1 MTDLRVK
8 GDVTK
13 SRLLDATEHWISEK
27 GFDSVSVR
35 DITGL
40 AKANV
45 AAVNYHFGS
54 REGLLAAVLN
64 HRMKPLMEMRA
75 ANLEALRDEDGVREV
90 LQAWSSPLVA
100 MFASAGMSELSYC
113 RVMGRAMDVLASNI
127 FTEASA
133 ANRLVD
139 ATLQHC
145 MEQRLPSMS
154 QSEISWRLHFSTGSL
169 IHLLVHGVTAQSDF
183 RLSAAIEFWLDATA
197 QSFAAND
204 GLVERAHPVKA
215 PAARRKT
222 KAVAPLRQM
231 AEVVSAVM
239 GADEIEHVSLEN
251 NENTPVLEASAMEQ
265 VSPATAN
272 TETPQEKEKPE
283 PKAAK
288 PKEDDG
294 YGELFLF

>member
-27 GFDSVSVR
+27 GFDAVSVR

-54 REGLLAAVLN
+54 RDGLLAAVLD

-75 ANLEALRDEDGVREV
+75 ANLHGLRDDDGVREI
-90 LQAWSSPLVA
+90 LKAWSSPLVSI
-100 MFASAGMSELSYC
+100 FACSGMSELAYC
-113 RVMGRAMDVLASNI
+113 RVMGRAMDVLALNI
-127 FTEASA
+127 FTEVSA

-139 ATLQHC
+139 ATLLHC
-145 MEQRLPSMS
+145 MEQRLAGMT
-154 QSEISWRLHFSTGSL
+154 QSEISWRLHFATGAM
-169 IHLLVHGVTAQSDF
+169 IHLLVHGVTTQADF
-183 RLSAAIEFWLDATA
+183 RLSTAMEFWIDATA
-197 QSFAAND
+197 QSFAANE
-204 GLVERAHPVKA
+204 GLVQRARSSKNPL
-215 PAARRKT
+215 ARRKT
-222 KAVAPLRQM
+222 KPTAPILQM

-239 GADEIEHVSLEN
+239 GADEIATN
-251 NENTPVLEASAMEQ
+251 FIPVTT
-265 VSPATAN
+265 AT
-272 TETPQEKEKPE
+272 ESKQDQEKAEQQL
-283 PKAAK
+283 
-288 PKEDDG
+288 G

>member
-54 REGLLAAVLN
+54 RDGLLAAVLD

-75 ANLEALRDEDGVREV
+75 ANLQALRDDDGVREI
-90 LQAWSSPLVA
+90 LKAWSSPLVSI
-100 MFASAGMSELSYC
+100 FASSGMSELSYC

-139 ATLQHC
+139 ATLLHC
-145 MEQRLPSMS
+145 MEQRLPSMT
-154 QSEISWRLHFSTGSL
+154 QSEISWRLHFATGAM
-169 IHLLVHGVTAQSDF
+169 IHLLVHGVTTQADF
-183 RLSAAIEFWLDATA
+183 RLSTAMEFWLDATA
-197 QSFAAND
+197 QSFAANE
-204 GLVERAHPVKA
+204 GLVERARPAKT

-222 KAVAPLRQM
+222 KPSAPLRQM

-239 GADEIEHVSLEN
+239 GADEIVSISLEN
-251 NENTPVLEASAMEQ
+251 NAAPAVLEAA
-265 VSPATAN
+265 ATVTTVA
-272 TETPQEKEKPE
+272 ESLQIQEKAETQ
-283 PKAAK
+283 AAK

>member
-75 ANLEALRDEDGVREV
+75 ANLEALREEDGVREI
-90 LQAWSSPLVA
+90 LQAWSRPLVA
-100 MFASAGMSELSYC
+100 MFASSGMSELAYC

-139 ATLQHC
+139 ATLLHC
-145 MEQRLPSMS
+145 MEQRLPTMS
-154 QSEISWRLHFSTGSL
+154 QSEISWRLHFATGAL
-169 IHLLVHGVTAQSDF
+169 IHLLVHGVTTQGDF
-183 RLSAAIEFWLDATA
+183 RLSTAVEFWLDATA
-197 QSFAAND
+197 QSFAAVD
-204 GLVERAHPVKA
+204 GLVARVHPGKA
-215 PAARRKT
+215 PATRRKSKT
-222 KAVAPLRQM
+222 VAPLRQM

-239 GADEIEHVSLEN
+239 GADEIEATPIEN
-251 NENTPVLEASAMEQ
+251 NAISPVSEAVAVEPINSVASSNETATEQ
-265 VSPATAN
+265 
-272 TETPQEKEKPE
+272 ELPQAKS
-283 PKAAK
+283 AK

>member
-54 REGLLAAVLN
+54 RDGLLAAVLD
-64 HRMKPLMEMRA
+64 HRMKPLMDMRA
-75 ANLEALRDEDGVREV
+75 ANLQALRDEDGVREI
-90 LQAWSSPLVA
+90 LKAWSSPLVSI
-100 MFASAGMSELSYC
+100 FAGSGMSELSYC

-145 MEQRLPSMS
+145 MEQRLPGMS
-154 QSEISWRLHFSTGSL
+154 QGEISWRLHFATGAM
-169 IHLLVHGVTAQSDF
+169 IHLLVHGVTTQADF
-183 RLSAAIEFWLDATA
+183 RLSKAIEYWLDATA
-197 QSFAAND
+197 QSFATNE
-204 GLVERAHPVKA
+204 GLVERVRPAKT

-222 KAVAPLRQM
+222 KPAAPLRQM

-239 GADEIEHVSLEN
+239 GADEIQPISFVTHSTPAVSSQN
-251 NENTPVLEASAMEQ
+251 
-265 VSPATAN
+265 
-272 TETPQEKEKPE
+272 QEKSE
-283 PKAAK
+283 PQAAQQ
-288 PKEDDG
+288 KEDDG